1 MKPPGGYKKRRT
13 GFDCRKL
20 FGKTLLAGCGLAA
33 ELLNKQGW
41 QSCLFRAGHCKA
53 VKAGFL
59 IFGCI
64 LAPLKVKLRKLVSW
78 EKRAQAP
85 LSNRH

>member
-1 MKPPGGYKKRRT
+1 MKPSGGYKKRRA
-13 GFDCRKL
+13 GIDCRKL
-20 FGKTLLAGCGLAA
+20 FGKTLLAGCGLTV

-53 VKAGFL
+53 VKADFL
-59 IFGCI
+59 SYGCK
-64 LAPLKVKLRKLVSW
+64 LAPLKVTLLKVISW

-85 LSNRH
+85 VSNRH